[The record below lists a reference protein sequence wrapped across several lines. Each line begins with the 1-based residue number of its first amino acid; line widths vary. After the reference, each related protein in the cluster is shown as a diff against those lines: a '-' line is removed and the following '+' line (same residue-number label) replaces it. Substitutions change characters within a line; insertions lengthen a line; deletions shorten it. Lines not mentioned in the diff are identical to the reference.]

1 MSTPKY
7 DSLEIDGLK
16 YKTQFTEKFI
26 NRKKWEKPDPGA
38 VITYIPGSII
48 DLYVKE
54 GQKVKAGD
62 LLCLLEAMKMHNK
75 IQAPISG
82 TVIKILYERHNVH
95 ACLAEGRTYRRSRC
109 GFTCGNLQFYHFSNF
124 LCHVVTPPFPS
135 CGMWFS
141 GCNGPS
147 HL

>member
-7 DSLEIDGLK
+7 DLLEIDGLK

-54 GQKVKAGD
+54 GQEVKVGD

-82 TVIKILYERHNVH
+82 TVTKIHVNKGDKLPKDALMFEIK
-95 ACLAEGRTYRRSRC
+95 
-109 GFTCGNLQFYHFSNF
+109 
-124 LCHVVTPPFPS
+124 
-135 CGMWFS
+135 
-141 GCNGPS
+141 
-147 HL
+147 

>member
-16 YKTQFTEKFI
+16 YKTQLTDKFI
-26 NRKKWEKPDPGA
+26 HRKQWEKPDPGA

-54 GQKVKAGD
+54 GQEVKAGD

-82 TVIKILYERHNVH
+82 TVTKIHVNKGDKLPKDALMPAKTEADIAANP
-95 ACLAEGRTYRRSRC
+95 
-109 GFTCGNLQFYHFSNF
+109 LQFIVGTVFRF
-124 LCHVVTPPFPS
+124 IPL
-135 CGMWFS
+135 
-141 GCNGPS
+141 
-147 HL
+147 

>member
-26 NRKKWEKPDPGA
+26 NRKKGENPDPGA

-54 GQKVKAGD
+54 GKK
-62 LLCLLEAMKMHNK
+62 LKLEIYFASWK
-75 IQAPISG
+75 P
-82 TVIKILYERHNVH
+82 
-95 ACLAEGRTYRRSRC
+95 
-109 GFTCGNLQFYHFSNF
+109 
-124 LCHVVTPPFPS
+124 
-135 CGMWFS
+135 
-141 GCNGPS
+141 
-147 HL
+147 